1 MKGSLVWRLV
11 APIAGLLLLAGLVSG
26 CAKPGR
32 TSGAANSLKIALYP
46 GSLISF
52 PARVALDEGIFKKHG
67 LDVKLIDV
75 PGGPDASAAVVSGSA
90 DIQLNSMDNLMLA
103 REQNQDMVAV
113 SGNTRVPIFSVVV
126 NKAFKGSAPGA
137 FPASIKQLK
146 GAKIGVTQRGASVEL
161 VMRYLL
167 EKAGLNA
174 DKDVTFVA
182 VGTPPTALPALK
194 NKRVDALV
202 GFEPEQTQAVTLGKY
217 ANIVFDLRTGTLPP
231 ELQLLDWNYN
241 QWAGLKAN
249 IDRKKTAFK
258 NFQAAMQETF
268 TFMADPANNAKL
280 VKDGLKDIANDSAL
294 IPQMLKA
301 NLDTFGYKIEPAKV
315 KNTSD
320 FLLQFKKIKKPV
332 AFESIVDPG
341 AR

>member
-1 MKGSLVWRLV
+1 MKASSTRRLV
-11 APIAGLLLLAGLVSG
+11 ALAAGLVMLTGAMSG
-26 CAKPGR
+26 CAKPGK
-32 TSGAANSLKIALYP
+32 TSGPVNSLKIALYP

-67 LDVKLIDV
+67 IDVKLIDV

-126 NKAFKGSAPGA
+126 NKAFRGSTPGP
-137 FPASIKQLK
+137 FPTSIKQLK

-161 VMRYLL
+161 VMRYML

-217 ANIVFDLRTGTLPP
+217 AGNVFDLRTGSLPP
-231 ELQLLDWNYN
+231 ELKLLDWNYN
-241 QWAGLKAN
+241 QWAALRPN
-249 IDRKKTAFK
+249 IDRKKDTFK
-258 NFQAAMQETF
+258 NFQAAMQETYA
-268 TFMADPANNAKL
+268 FMADPANMDKL
-280 VKDGLKDIANDSAL
+280 VKDGLKDIANDSVL

-301 NLDTFGYKIEPAKV
+301 NLDTFGYKVEAAKV

-320 FLLQFKKIKKPV
+320 FMLEFKKIKKPI
-332 AFESIVDPG
+332 AFETIVDPG